1 MAETKPVTSKETGS
15 AKPAAAES
23 APSPAPANAGPSNTA
38 DLDGISLRQALLDF
52 DVANARVIDLTGR
65 LTAMNKELVKTTT
78 ALQNAQMRNR
88 RLQAELKELKEST
101 SYRTV
106 AAAARAVRGAR
117 ARFGK

>member
-1 MAETKPVTSKETGS
+1 MAETKSDTSKDAGRAQT
-15 AKPAAAES
+15 A
-23 APSPAPANAGPSNTA
+23 SPGNASGNTV

-52 DVANARVIDLTGR
+52 DVANARVIDLTRR
-65 LTAMNKELVKTTT
+65 LTAMNKELVQTST
-78 ALQNAQMRNR
+78 ALQKAQMQNR

-106 AAAARAVRGAR
+106 AAAARVVRGTR

>member
-1 MAETKPVTSKETGS
+1 MAETKPVRSKDTGR
-15 AKPAAAES
+15 AEPAAAES
-23 APSPAPANAGPSNTA
+23 APSNAGPGNTA

-52 DVANARVIDLTGR
+52 DVANARVIDLTRR
-65 LTAMNKELVKTTT
+65 LTAMNNELVKTTT
-78 ALQNAQMRNR
+78 ALQKAEMRNR
-88 RLQAELKELKEST
+88 RLQAELKELKESS